1 MLACALKAVYGVLFL
16 VEPTLSF
23 LIATHEFG
31 VSADTNKASNP
42 VPLLYDT
49 QCAFIVCNHP
59 SIIGF
64 HLAGC

>member
-31 VSADTNKASNP
+31 VSADTNKAFNP
-42 VPLLYDT
+42 EKNIALHRLFADE
-49 QCAFIVCNHP
+49 QKLG
-59 SIIGF
+59 S
-64 HLAGC
+64 